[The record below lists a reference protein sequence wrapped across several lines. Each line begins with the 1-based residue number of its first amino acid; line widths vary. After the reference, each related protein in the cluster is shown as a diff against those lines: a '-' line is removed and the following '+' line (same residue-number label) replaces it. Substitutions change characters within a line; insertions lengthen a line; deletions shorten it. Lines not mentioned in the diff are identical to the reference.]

1 MTIDVAGALK
11 TLSHL
16 RQHGFTVAWIDA
28 EACVCFEAPTPP
40 DNVRTMLD
48 VHQQAIAAL
57 MKPDW
62 TGLSGLEWRAIYEKL
77 AREHVRSFRDQLAND
92 HNDRLLLRVLRV
104 APLTAATRA
113 KKRLRQF
120 ALAEAYEHVLTEWL
134 NRHFS
139 TDGPPNRC
147 AHCSGSELHSGD
159 PLLPFGVG
167 PHAWVHG
174 RCWEAWRAARRR
186 KAVETLSGYGLT
198 AAGGNRTSCQEP
210 AAGTGKSG
218 CALKKAVDPYK
229 EGGGIPNRAVF
240 SLPRSLV
247 AAENGRDSKARS
259 GIFTE
264 GEDCVHEDR
273 RFAPRAPR

>member
-11 TLSHL
+11 TLGLL
-16 RQHGFTVAWIDA
+16 REHGFTIDWVDA
-28 EACVCFEAPTPP
+28 EGLVRFEAPTTPP
-40 DNVRTMLD
+40 DNVIATLD
-48 VHQQAIAAL
+48 VHQQAVAAL

-77 AREHVRSFRDQLAND
+77 AREHVRSFRGQLANG
-92 HNDRLLLRVLRV
+92 HNDRLLLRVGRV

-139 TDGPPNRC
+139 TDGPLNRC

-174 RCWEAWRAARRR
+174 RCWEAWRAARRQ
-186 KAVETLSGYGLT
+186 KAIEALAQYEIVK
-198 AAGGNRTSCQEP
+198 NRP
-210 AAGTGKSG
+210 
-218 CALKKAVDPYK
+218 LDRWF
-229 EGGGIPNRAVF
+229 IP
-240 SLPRSLV
+240 S
-247 AAENGRDSKARS
+247 
-259 GIFTE
+259 I
-264 GEDCVHEDR
+264 
-273 RFAPRAPR
+273 